1 MTINLKDLKIGYPGI
16 SKNIGA
22 YLMEAAVFCLETN
35 NHQSNVV
42 INIEGK
48 EDIELIWETPLTNQ
62 IKRSWRDTKEA
73 VEYGAVG
80 LSVLLIH
87 YFTSFVILERSYQ
100 GTGFDYWL
108 GNATFDENIPSI
120 VQRKARLEISGILKE
135 SSTNQFSVRIKQ
147 KIKQVERY
155 DWEFPVYIAIIE
167 FSFPKAKIINHE

>member
-1 MTINLKDLKIGYPGI
+1 MTINLKDLEIGYPGI

-22 YLMEAAVFCLETN
+22 YLMEATIFCLEMN
-35 NHQSNVV
+35 NHESSIVV
-42 INIEGK
+42 SIEGK

-62 IKRSWRDTKEA
+62 IKRSWRDTKET

-80 LSVLLIH
+80 LSLLLIH
-87 YFTSFVILERSYQ
+87 HFTEFVILERSYQ

-108 GNATFDENIPSI
+108 GNTNFDENIPSI

-135 SSTNQFSVRIKQ
+135 SSKNKFSVRIKQ
-147 KIKQVERY
+147 KIKQVEKY
-155 DWEFPVYIAIIE
+155 DWEYPVYIVIVE